1 MMRKYIPVEESFAEW
16 RKDPEYVAAY
26 DALEEE
32 FALASA
38 LIKARGDAD
47 MTQEQ
52 VAQAMGTTQAVV
64 ARLES
69 GKTMPSTRTLER
81 FAKATGTKLR
91 IRFEPVRK
99 ITRSRKRSE
108 TERVAF
114 QEAAARW
121 QEILDAK
128 GIDEDELVADFK
140 RWRSERR

>member
-1 MMRKYIPVEESFAEW
+1 MRKFIPVEESFAEW

-26 DALEEE
+26 ESLEEE

-38 LIKARGDAD
+38 LIKARGDAE

-91 IRFEPVRK
+91 ISF
-99 ITRSRKRSE
+99 
-108 TERVAF
+108 VA
-114 QEAAARW
+114 EGLGNR
-121 QEILDAK
+121 E
-128 GIDEDELVADFK
+128 
-140 RWRSERR
+140 